1 MRESTINLTGKEW
14 VNLFSIL
21 LGIKLVYFLIFFYA
35 HHYLPRAEYQT
46 DIWMTRADTRLRENL
61 ANFDGAW
68 FVRIAKLGY
77 QKLTSGDYNLEQEIK
92 NLRVIDQLGYQD
104 GVARKF
110 AYRHWPLFPWMI
122 KILGKFLQ
130 ERFLIAGIILSN
142 LFYFLY
148 GIFFYLLARQYFSSS
163 VSLLALGFA
172 LIHPGAYSLSAVYN
186 EPVFLFFIC
195 AGFYFL
201 KREKYLWAGIFGA
214 LASLTRIE
222 AVLVYLPIIYE
233 YFRKTA
239 PEKDS
244 FWAPLSGKNLQLGF
258 SRLLKEPRVNWLF
271 LIPLGSILVLLYFK
285 HISGDAFVFVQV
297 HEANI
302 YGHFGFPWQMLYATY
317 LKGADTYLK
326 EFPLHGL
333 LLLVIIFS
341 WKKVDWSLWV
351 WMVAFWLFYTTN
363 GNHSYLRYQV
373 MCIPMFLALGR
384 LLENQE
390 VLKYLYMIA
399 SAGAMSFFSAMF
411 INGYWVA

>member
-1 MRESTINLTGKEW
+1 MSEQKAKLSQKEW
-14 VNLFSIL
+14 GNLLGIL
-21 LGIKLVYFLIFFYA
+21 LGIKLIYFLIFAYA

-46 DIWMTRADTRLRENL
+46 DIWMTRPDTRLWENL

-68 FVRIAKLGY
+68 FIRIAKLGY

-104 GVARKF
+104 GVERKF

-122 KILGKFLQ
+122 KILGIILK
-130 ERFLIAGIILSN
+130 ERFLIAGIILAN

-148 GIFFYLLARQYFSSS
+148 GIFFYLLARQYFSFS
-163 VSLLALGFA
+163 VSLLALSFA

-201 KREKYLWAGIFGA
+201 KREKYFWAGIFGA

-239 PEKDS
+239 GEPEGLLS
-244 FWAPLSGKNLQLGF
+244 PLYKRNLVSGF
-258 SRLLKEPRVNWLF
+258 SRLLGEPKVNWLF
-271 LIPLGSILVLLYFK
+271 LIPLGSVLVLLYFK
-285 HISGDAFVFVQV
+285 HISGEAFIFVQV

-351 WMVAFWLFYTTN
+351 WMAAFWLFYTTN

-373 MCIPMFLALGR
+373 MCVPMFLALGR
-384 LLENQE
+384 LLENQL

-399 SAGAMSFFSAMF
+399 SAGAMCFFSAMF

>member
-1 MRESTINLTGKEW
+1 MRESTIKLTGKEW

-163 VSLLALGFA
+163 VSLLALGFG
-172 LIHPGAYSLSAVYN
+172 LIHPAFFGRIGEMAV
-186 EPVFLFFIC
+186 P
-195 AGFYFL
+195 
-201 KREKYLWAGIFGA
+201 
-214 LASLTRIE
+214 
-222 AVLVYLPIIYE
+222 
-233 YFRKTA
+233 
-239 PEKDS
+239 
-244 FWAPLSGKNLQLGF
+244 
-258 SRLLKEPRVNWLF
+258 
-271 LIPLGSILVLLYFK
+271 
-285 HISGDAFVFVQV
+285 
-297 HEANI
+297 
-302 YGHFGFPWQMLYATY
+302 
-317 LKGADTYLK
+317 
-326 EFPLHGL
+326 
-333 LLLVIIFS
+333 
-341 WKKVDWSLWV
+341 
-351 WMVAFWLFYTTN
+351 
-363 GNHSYLRYQV
+363 
-373 MCIPMFLALGR
+373 
-384 LLENQE
+384 
-390 VLKYLYMIA
+390 
-399 SAGAMSFFSAMF
+399 
-411 INGYWVA
+411 